1 MSQWHSPETDR
12 LFEAI
17 AALKNKEECYLFF
30 EDVCTVKEILDI
42 AQRFEAAKML
52 DAGTSYALVSQKTG
66 MSTATICRVNKCLEY
81 GNGGYRLAI
90 DRMKETEENGKKAA
104 Q

>member
-1 MSQWHSPETDR
+1 M
-12 LFEAI
+12 
-17 AALKNKEECYLFF
+17 
-30 EDVCTVKEILDI
+30 KEILDI

-90 DRMKETEENGKKAA
+90 DRMKETEENSKKAA